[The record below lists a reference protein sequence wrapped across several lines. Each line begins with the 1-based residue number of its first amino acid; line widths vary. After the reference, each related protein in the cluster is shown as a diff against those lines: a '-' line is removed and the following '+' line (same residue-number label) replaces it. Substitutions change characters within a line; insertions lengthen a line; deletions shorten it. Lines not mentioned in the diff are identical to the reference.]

1 MERNP
6 ARTCGHGELM
16 GVYPASKE
24 NVKRAAAVIAGGG
37 LVAFPTETVYG
48 LGADALNPVA
58 VARIFEVKNRPRFDP
73 LIVHIADFT
82 GLEMLVRDL
91 GAVGRRLA
99 EAFWPGPLTL
109 VARKEDA
116 VPDIVT
122 AGLPTV
128 AVRMPDHDV
137 ALELIRQA
145 GTPVAAPSAN
155 PFGYLSPTDAAHV
168 QEQLGEKVEMVL
180 DGGQCSIGVESTI
193 VQVDEG
199 SVRLLRPGGL
209 PLEEIEKITGPAV
222 TSERSHDVPNSPGQW
237 VHHYAPRTPVRI
249 ARSLLDIDPGGR
261 RSGLLAFRDPVKPE
275 RFAHIEVLSPEGELT
290 IAAARFFSCLHRLDK
305 AGLDIIFAE
314 AVPEI
319 GLGRAIMNR
328 LYKAEAG
335 GGKG

>member
-1 MERNP
+1 
-6 ARTCGHGELM
+6 M
-16 GVYPASKE
+16 GVYPATKE
-24 NVKRAAAVIAGGG
+24 NVKKASAVITGGG

-48 LGADALNPVA
+48 LGADAFNPVA

-73 LIVHIADFT
+73 LIVHIADFR

-91 GAVGRRLA
+91 GSAGRRLA
-99 EAFWPGPLTL
+99 DAFWPGPLTL

-137 ALELIRQA
+137 ALELIRHS

-155 PFGYLSPTDAAHV
+155 PFGYLSPTTAAHV
-168 QEQLGEKVEMVL
+168 QEQLGGKVEMVL
-180 DGGQCSIGVESTI
+180 DGGECSIGVESTI

-209 PLEEIEKITGPAV
+209 PLEEIEKIAGPV
-222 TSERSHDVPNSPGQW
+222 DIGERPHGVPSSPGQCA
-237 VHHYAPRTPVRI
+237 HHYAPRTPVRI
-249 ARSLLDIDPGGR
+249 VRSLLNIDPSGR
-261 RSGLLAFRDPVKPE
+261 RSGLLAFRTPIKPE
-275 RFAHIEVLSPEGELT
+275 GFAHVEVLSPEGELT
-290 IAAARFFSCLHRLDK
+290 VAAARFFSCLHRLDR
-305 AGLDIIFAE
+305 AGLDVIFAE
-314 AVPEI
+314 AVPEV

-335 GGKG
+335 VGKG